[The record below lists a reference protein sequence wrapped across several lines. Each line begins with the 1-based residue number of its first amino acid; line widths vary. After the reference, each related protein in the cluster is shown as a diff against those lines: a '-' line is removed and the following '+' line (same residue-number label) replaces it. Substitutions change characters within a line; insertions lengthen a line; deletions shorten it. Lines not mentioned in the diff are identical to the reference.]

1 MNKEPLTPCDGL
13 SDLLVDNDT
22 QLQMETAEQ
31 RKLNSGTMSNS
42 HTILDSIQLSLSL
55 EMQGMSEHTM
65 NTNMKYVKMSS
76 ALKKAASL
84 HTFNEHLEH

>member
-1 MNKEPLTPCDGL
+1 
-13 SDLLVDNDT
+13 
-22 QLQMETAEQ
+22 
-31 RKLNSGTMSNS
+31 MSNS